1 MSEALSDSLNEI
13 LGKYFAIDSISNDG
27 KLLSHFTEL
36 YREEL
41 HTPYVWE
48 EIEQQVNAFIDF
60 RRQSYTYIPS
70 PNHFLGDLR
79 IAYELRPLIAST
91 QH

>member
-13 LGKYFAIDSISNDG
+13 LGRYFSIDSFSNDS
-27 KLLSHFTEL
+27 KLLSNFAEFF
-36 YREEL
+36 REEL
-41 HTPYVWE
+41 RDQSVWE

-70 PNHFLGDLR
+70 PNHFLDDLR

>member
-60 RRQSYTYIPS
+60 RRQSYMYIPLAER
-70 PNHFLGDLR
+70 FLEDLKLV
-79 IAYELRPLIAST
+79 YKLMPL
-91 QH
+91 

>member
-60 RRQSYTYIPS
+60 RRQSYMYIPLAER
-70 PNHFLGDLR
+70 FLEDLKLV
-79 IAYELRPLIAST
+79 YKLLPL
-91 QH
+91 

>member
-60 RRQSYTYIPS
+60 RRQSYMYIPLAER
-70 PNHFLGDLR
+70 FLEDLKLVYK
-79 IAYELRPLIAST
+79 IMPL
-91 QH
+91 

>member
-13 LGKYFAIDSISNDG
+13 LGKYFAIDSISKDG

-36 YREEL
+36 YRDEL

-60 RRQSYTYIPS
+60 RRQSYMYIPLAER
-70 PNHFLGDLR
+70 FLEDLKLV
-79 IAYELRPLIAST
+79 YKLMPL
-91 QH
+91 